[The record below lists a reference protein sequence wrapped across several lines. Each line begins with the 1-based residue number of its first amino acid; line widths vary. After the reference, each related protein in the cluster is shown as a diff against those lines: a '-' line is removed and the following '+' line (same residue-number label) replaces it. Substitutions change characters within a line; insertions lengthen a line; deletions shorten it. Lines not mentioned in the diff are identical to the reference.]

1 MDPALEV
8 LRGGRFPITA
18 VRTGLGSPR
27 PRLDTVV
34 NAATN
39 GRLCFCESVEELGV
53 AKVAELPVATE
64 GTDDEVAIGVV
75 VTTTAKITCELS
87 YIHVAV
93 NIVLLVS
100 IAQWIAMRDYYYLTP

>member
-39 GRLCFCESVEELGV
+39 GRLCFCESVDELGV

-64 GTDDEVAIGVV
+64 GTEDEVAIGVV

-87 YIHVAV
+87 YTYETVGRE
-93 NIVLLVS
+93 LLVS
-100 IAQWIAMRDYYYLTP
+100 MLNG